1 MTSAN
6 SNTNSNTHSITSP
19 STSFFKNY
27 VPSVIGGGCS
37 AIVTKSAVAPL
48 ERIKLLKQSQSYY
61 SSQNYNGLFQSIRY
75 IWKGEGF
82 YGFYRGNYS
91 NIIRITPAYL
101 LKFPLNEF
109 YKKKIGNSTPIQLL
123 ASGVAAGLTQV
134 CLTYPLDVMRT
145 RMSLDHHMT
154 TNYNKYFS
162 CIKNIYHV
170 EGISGFYKGFPV
182 SALSYPMYVGIQ
194 FSMYE
199 TLCQNDFSYF
209 SAPIAGMI
217 AQSLMYPGD
226 TIKRQLQIN
235 GLDNTKSK
243 FQNPIHCIIQM
254 YKTLGL
260 RGFYAG
266 FGINL
271 LKAIPEVSIQFGV
284 YELIKGL
291 F

>member
-1 MTSAN
+1 MTSID
-6 SNTNSNTHSITSP
+6 SNTNTSL
-19 STSFFKNY
+19 STYFFKNY
-27 VPSVIGGGCS
+27 LPSVIGGGCS

-61 SSQNYNGLFQSIRY
+61 SSQNYTGLFQSIRY
-75 IWKGEGF
+75 IRKSEGF
-82 YGFYRGNYS
+82 SGFYRGNYS

-109 YKKKIGNSTPIQLL
+109 YKKKIGNSTPGQLL
-123 ASGVAAGLTQV
+123 ASGVAAGFTQV

-154 TNYNKYFS
+154 SNYNKYFS
-162 CIKNIYHV
+162 CAKNIYHM
-170 EGISGFYKGFPV
+170 EGIKGLYKGFPI
-182 SALSYPMYVGIQ
+182 SAISYPMYVGIQ

-199 TLCQNDFSYF
+199 TLSQNGYSYF

-243 FQNPIHCIIQM
+243 FRNPIHCIIQM
-254 YKTLGL
+254 YRTLGF

-271 LKAIPEVSIQFGV
+271 LKAIPEVSIQFSV